1 MTELYEETEIP
12 HTESNPIEDKI
23 NEVFNTIIDCV
34 NKRREEIIIAFRQRL
49 KEKLNASVT
58 RVAGLQQ
65 LNDMK
70 ANLENREVESTL
82 QSMQGRM
89 VDEIGLKINL
99 LQVME
104 RETEVGF
111 DCDVKDIEDS
121 ISKFGELIEKD
132 ISVPNYATLSQP
144 SISVGKDGT
153 ADGEIKWP
161 GGLAYDEKSQLIY
174 VGNGGCA
181 GLGRGRISMF
191 TMSGDFISNFCDGLF
206 NEPVGI
212 AIYKEDL
219 FVTDTYLHCVFK
231 LKLGSFKLIKKVGTN
246 GSGIGEFDCPQKLS
260 LDSDGNVYVADC
272 GNNRVVVMS
281 SDLTHKLHIQHEGMK
296 FPCDVKVNQD
306 IIYVLS
312 FTDDPCLHLFSLT
325 GEKLHS
331 FISCALIG
339 ETQVKQSY
347 TFCFDRRANIII
359 GDHVAR
365 HQSIFKNWRTAVG
378 KKTIASKNINPS
390 IL

>member
-246 GSGIGEFDCPQKLS
+246 GSGIGEFDCP
-260 LDSDGNVYVADC
+260 
-272 GNNRVVVMS
+272 
-281 SDLTHKLHIQHEGMK
+281 H
-296 FPCDVKVNQD
+296 
-306 IIYVLS
+306 
-312 FTDDPCLHLFSLT
+312 
-325 GEKLHS
+325 
-331 FISCALIG
+331 
-339 ETQVKQSY
+339 ETQFRQ
-347 TFCFDRRANIII
+347 
-359 GDHVAR
+359 
-365 HQSIFKNWRTAVG
+365 
-378 KKTIASKNINPS
+378 
-390 IL
+390 